1 MKEIHAVI
9 TAEIEDRHAK
19 VKVASGNFVFSF
31 DGAVSYTGEPVLFS
45 CTLVYFPSSK
55 TVSYELTE
63 HAIRGHGVVLLRETS
78 GSLVPSAYSIM
89 EAEKQ
94 IRKSFPLYYPAIFTL
109 IKSAF

>member
-1 MKEIHAVI
+1 
-9 TAEIEDRHAK
+9 
-19 VKVASGNFVFSF
+19 
-31 DGAVSYTGEPVLFS
+31 
-45 CTLVYFPSSK
+45 
-55 TVSYELTE
+55 LTE